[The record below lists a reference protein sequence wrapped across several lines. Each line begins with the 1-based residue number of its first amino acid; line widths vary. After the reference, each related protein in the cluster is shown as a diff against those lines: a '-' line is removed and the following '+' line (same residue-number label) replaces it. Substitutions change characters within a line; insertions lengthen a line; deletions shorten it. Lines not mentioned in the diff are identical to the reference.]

1 MPMTPYSDL
10 SVFEFFIAEVNDVD
24 VVVRSE
30 AMSKLPLVGTLMGPE
45 RVRNELIP
53 FLKCTCYCVKF
64 YDLFN

>member
-1 MPMTPYSDL
+1 MSMTPYSDL
-10 SVFEFFIAEVNDVD
+10 SVFEFFMTEVNDGD

-53 FLKCTCYCVKF
+53 FLKCK
-64 YDLFN
+64 